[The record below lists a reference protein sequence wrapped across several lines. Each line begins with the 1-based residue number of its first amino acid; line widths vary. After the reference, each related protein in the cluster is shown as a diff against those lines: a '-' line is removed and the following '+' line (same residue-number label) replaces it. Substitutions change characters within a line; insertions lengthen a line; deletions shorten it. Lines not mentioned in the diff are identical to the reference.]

1 MKRALLLSLL
11 LSVLGLALAGVSV
24 SPFLPKALEGKSWP
38 QGTQFALLDANG
50 NVVWQ
55 PGQPTDHLSQ
65 AAVLRITLPDGSVYQ
80 VAVKVVGQGRGL
92 GEVKLTVDGRLV
104 PLPELLRAK
113 DFTVDA
119 NGNLVK
125 KGQSEESAQGQ
136 KKGNSEEGAQGRGHG
151 EGHPPAQPPKGKGK

>member
-1 MKRALLLSLL
+1 MKRVLLLSLL
-11 LSVLGLALAGVSV
+11 LSALGLALAGVSV
-24 SPFLPKALEGKSWP
+24 SPSLPKALEGKSWP

-92 GEVKLTVDGRLV
+92 GEVKLTVDGKLV

-113 DFTVDA
+113 GFTVDA

-125 KGQSEESAQGQ
+125 KGQ
-136 KKGNSEEGAQGRGHG
+136 SEEGAQGRGHG